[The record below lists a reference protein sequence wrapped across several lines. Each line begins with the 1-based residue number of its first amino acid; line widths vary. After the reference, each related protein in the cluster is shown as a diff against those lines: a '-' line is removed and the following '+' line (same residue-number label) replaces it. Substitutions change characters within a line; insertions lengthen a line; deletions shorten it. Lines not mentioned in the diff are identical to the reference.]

1 VWEGQTD
8 RQKYK
13 ENDHLEDQDGD
24 RSSYSVKK
32 NYSSPFVLEQ
42 LAGDGLLLLVAP
54 DSHVL
59 LQVLPL
65 LLVPQG
71 QHLLLFWALLLRLQL
86 TLKTGRQALQL
97 LLPLILR
104 EGQTVQHSECK

>member
-1 VWEGQTD
+1 M
-8 RQKYK
+8 K

-24 RSSYSVKK
+24 RSSYSAKD
-32 NYSSPFVLEQ
+32 YSSPFVLEQ

-54 DSHVL
+54 DRHVL

-65 LLVPQG
+65 LLVPQR
-71 QHLLLFWALLLRLQL
+71 QHLLLFRALLLRLQL
-86 TLKTGRQALQL
+86 ALKPGRQTLQL

-104 EGQTVQHSECK
+104 DGQTV